1 MNKDNNYKR
10 DLLQIQHKL
19 NILDQKCIT
28 LSWQNAAMSQIMVD
42 KQLCTNEELNAY
54 ITCKE
59 ILETERRCEA
69 FFNASL
75 FLSGMR
81 CESDRQ
87 GRRSAGDLFFLRR
100 QSGTQGIYGKRC
112 ISRKRHSFS
121 DLSGRCQGKTEEMGP
136 DKGQSEG

>member
-54 ITCKE
+54 MNRFKIELGIDKALKS
-59 ILETERRCEA
+59 LEDADALLMTTLHNME
-69 FFNASL
+69 
-75 FLSGMR
+75 
-81 CESDRQ
+81 
-87 GRRSAGDLFFLRR
+87 
-100 QSGTQGIYGKRC
+100 
-112 ISRKRHSFS
+112 
-121 DLSGRCQGKTEEMGP
+121 
-136 DKGQSEG
+136 